1 MLETRVSVV
10 VTAHGG
16 LPEQFRCLGA
26 ICASDA
32 PHEVILADG
41 GEADPTLAIQAAF
54 PRVTVLHMPGDT
66 VPQLRWAAARR
77 ATGSI
82 IVATEARMIPADGWW
97 RTFAEAHMRWPDAR
111 VVGGVVSIA
120 GDASDLDRG
129 LYLSE
134 YVAFAPGVALGPAST
149 LSSGNLSYARA
160 ALLTEG
166 DLLDRGAWDH
176 ALFERWRGQAGAIR
190 QDRAEVVFING
201 MRVHQARTMRC
212 GFGRAYAADR
222 VKHRPMWTRVLFGA
236 AALGLPLLLTAR
248 ALAAAR
254 RSGSPALTL
263 GGVAWLVV
271 FNLDWA
277 AGEVAGYLAGDRP
290 RRGAPGV

>member
-1 MLETRVSVV
+1 M

-26 ICASDA
+26 ICTLDA

-41 GEADPTLAIQAAF
+41 GGTDPTLTIQAAF
-54 PRVTVLHMPGDT
+54 PQVTVLHAPGRT

-77 ATGSI
+77 ATGSL
-82 IVATEARMIPADGWW
+82 IVVTEARMVPVAGWW
-97 RTFAEAHMRWPDAR
+97 RAFADVHARWPDAR

-120 GDASDLDRG
+120 GEASDFDRG

-134 YVAFAPGVALGPAST
+134 YVAFAPGVAPGPASV
-149 LSSGNLSYARA
+149 LSSGNLSYTRA
-160 ALLTEG
+160 ALLAEG

-176 ALFERWRGQAGAIR
+176 ALFARWRGQPAAIR

-201 MRVHQARTMRC
+201 MRVQEARTMRYD
-212 GFGRAYAADR
+212 FGRAYAADR
-222 VKHRPMWTRVLFGA
+222 VRQTPLWWRPL
-236 AALGLPLLLTAR
+236 LGLGAVALPVLLTAR

-254 RSGSPALTL
+254 RHRSPALTL
-263 GGVAWLVV
+263 GGVAWLVA

-277 AGEVAGYLAGDRP
+277 AGELVGYLAGAA
-290 RRGAPGV
+290 RGEAAGG